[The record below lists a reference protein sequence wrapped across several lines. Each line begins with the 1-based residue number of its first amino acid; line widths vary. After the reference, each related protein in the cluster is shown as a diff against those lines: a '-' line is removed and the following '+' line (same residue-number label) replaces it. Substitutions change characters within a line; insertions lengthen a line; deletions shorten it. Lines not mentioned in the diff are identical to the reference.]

1 MLFNTHKPRD
11 VQKKYSNGY
20 YSNTNVIKD
29 KIEIKVKK
37 NKSFSFLLQICYTQK
52 HIYHQGKLVSI
63 DRC

>member
-37 NKSFSFLLQICYTQK
+37 TNP
-52 HIYHQGKLVSI
+52 LVSYFRYVTPKSI
-63 DRC
+63 YIIKVNWLV

>member
-37 NKSFSFLLQICYTQK
+37 INP
-52 HIYHQGKLVSI
+52 LVSYFRYVTPKSI
-63 DRC
+63 YIIKVNWLV

>member
-37 NKSFSFLLQICYTQK
+37 KTNP
-52 HIYHQGKLVSI
+52 LVSYFRYVTPKSI
-63 DRC
+63 YIIKVNWLV